1 MEWEPFMSLRM
12 PLHSLLIRL
21 TLMLGT
27 LLSSGCATVQQEPAP
42 TLSLDASS
50 GHARFIGPIS
60 WDSVHR
66 FQALVKGKSVR
77 VLEVDSRGGSTEA
90 AIALGYWIHQ
100 QQLTLEVS
108 RLCLGS
114 CANYWFPAARKKLIQ
129 PGAIVAWQ
137 GNLHYQLLQHEQSE
151 LFEQKAVTLSG
162 DDVRLLRQQVSLEQ
176 LFFKQ
181 IGVDERVCWIG
192 KLPPYK
198 ADGYFVLPP
207 EDLRR
212 FAIREVRT
220 EIDYS
225 ARSVERWQPQ
235 FPVQKVV
242 LPFGGAL

>member
-1 MEWEPFMSLRM
+1 MSIGSYAYARG
-12 PLHSLLIRL
+12 IRL
-21 TLMLGT
+21 SF
-27 LLSSGCATVQQEPAP
+27 LLVLLVASGCASVMQEPTP

-137 GNLHYQLLQHEQSE
+137 GNLHYQLLQHEQPE
-151 LFEQKAVTLSG
+151 LFEQKAVTLSD

>member
-1 MEWEPFMSLRM
+1 
-12 PLHSLLIRL
+12 
-21 TLMLGT
+21 MLFR
-27 LLSSGCATVQQEPAP
+27 S
-42 TLSLDASS
+42 
-50 GHARFIGPIS
+50 
-60 WDSVHR
+60 
-66 FQALVKGKSVR
+66 
-77 VLEVDSRGGSTEA
+77 
-90 AIALGYWIHQ
+90 
-100 QQLTLEVS
+100 
-108 RLCLGS
+108 
-114 CANYWFPAARKKLIQ
+114 
-129 PGAIVAWQ
+129 
-137 GNLHYQLLQHEQSE
+137 GNLHYQLLQREQPE